1 MLKKVKSGRMVIGIF
16 LVLLGLSF
24 VFPLF
29 WMLNLSFKTTD
40 DIYSRPFGFPEPF
53 IFTNYPKAIEA
64 FPFVRYFLNSLF
76 YSSVS
81 VCTVLLLSSM
91 VAYYLSR
98 LQSRFSALIM
108 SYLVMGLVIP
118 GAATTIPKY
127 IMLQK
132 AGLINNRLGLI
143 LLYSAGISS
152 AVLML
157 YAFLRSLP
165 KELEEAAYIDG
176 SSIYGAFFRIIVPC
190 IRPALFTQAVILFMN
205 IWNDFFIP
213 FIFTTSDRLK
223 TLQVGIAGFFQ
234 AMNVNQWGMIT
245 AAMVLS
251 SLPVVIIFLIFSEQI
266 ENALTAG
273 AILK

>member
-1 MLKKVKSGRMVIGIF
+1 MQKPIKLRRVVIGIF
-16 LVLLGLSF
+16 FVLLGLGF

-29 WMLNLSFKTTD
+29 WMLNLSFKNTD
-40 DIYSRPFGFPEPF
+40 DIYSRPFGLPEPF

-76 YSSVS
+76 YSSAS

-91 VAYYLSR
+91 LAYYLSR
-98 LQSRFSALIM
+98 LQNRFSSLIM
-108 SYLVMGLVIP
+108 SYIVLGLVIP

-176 SSIYGAFFRIIVPC
+176 SSVYGAFFRIIVPC

-205 IWNDFFIP
+205 IWNDFFTP

-223 TLQVGIAGFFQ
+223 TLQVGIASFFQ
-234 AMNVNQWGMIT
+234 SMNVNQWGIIT

-251 SLPVVIIFLIFSEQI
+251 SLPVIIIFLVFSEQI

>member
-1 MLKKVKSGRMVIGIF
+1 MGKKVKSGRIIIGIF
-16 LVLLGLSF
+16 FLLLGLSF

-40 DIYSRPFGFPEPF
+40 DIYTRPFGFPSPF
-53 IFTNYPKAIEA
+53 IVTNYPKAIAA
-64 FPFVRYFLNSLF
+64 FPFVRYLLNSLF
-76 YSSVS
+76 YSSAS
-81 VCTVLLLSSM
+81 VCIVLLLSSM
-91 VAYYLSR
+91 LAYYLSR
-98 LQSRFSALIM
+98 LQTRFSSLIM
-108 SYLVMGLVIP
+108 SYIVLGLVIP
-118 GAATTIPKY
+118 GSATIIPKY

-132 AGLINNRLGLI
+132 AGLINSRLGLI
-143 LLYSAGISS
+143 LIYSAGISS

-176 SSIYGAFFRIIVPC
+176 SSVYGAFFRIIVPC

-205 IWNDFFIP
+205 IWNDFFTP

-251 SLPVVIIFLIFSEQI
+251 SLPVIIVFLIFSEQI